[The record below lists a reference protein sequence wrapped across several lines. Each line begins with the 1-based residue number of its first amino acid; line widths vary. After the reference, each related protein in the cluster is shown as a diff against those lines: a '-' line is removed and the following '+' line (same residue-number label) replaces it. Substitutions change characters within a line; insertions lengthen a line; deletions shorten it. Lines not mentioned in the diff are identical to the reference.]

1 MRLPYF
7 FFGTLMD
14 PDVLQ
19 RVLGRSP
26 GALSTS
32 ATLHGYARVR
42 VANEPYPAL
51 VSAPGASVDGL
62 LLGHYSEEDDRRI
75 RYFEDFD
82 FAIEQT
88 EVETAAGPRTAHFC
102 GAVSNIAPTDLPW
115 SYEDWVRTEKE
126 RFLRVTEIYMAAYGT
141 LDGEAADRLW
151 LDTVADLFRR

>member
-14 PDVLQ
+14 PDVLEL
-19 RVLGRSP
+19 VLARP
-26 GALSTS
+26 AGALSTS
-32 ATLHGYARVR
+32 AVLRGYRCVR

-51 VSAPGASVDGL
+51 VESPGGSVRGL
-62 LLGHYSEEDDRRI
+62 LLRDYSDEDDRRI

-88 EVETAAGPRTAHFC
+88 VVETADGPLDAHFC
-102 GAVSNIAPTDLPW
+102 GAVSNVAPTDLPW
-115 SYEDWVRTEKE
+115 SYEEWARTEKD
-126 RFLRVTEIYMAAYGT
+126 RFLRVAEIYMTAYGT

-151 LDTVADLFRR
+151 LDTVADVFGR

>member
-14 PDVLQ
+14 PDVLEL
-19 RVLGRSP
+19 VLGRAP
-26 GALSTS
+26 GALSAS

-51 VSAPGASVDGL
+51 VSAPGAIVDGL
-62 LLGHYSEEDDRRI
+62 LLQDYSDEDDRRI

-88 EVETAAGPRTAHFC
+88 VVETASGPQDAHFC
-102 GAVSNIAPTDLPW
+102 GAISNIAPTDLPW
-115 SYEDWVRTEKE
+115 SYEEWVRTEKD
-126 RFLRVTEIYMAAYGT
+126 RFLQVAEIYMAAYGT
-141 LDGEAADRLW
+141 LDGEAADKLW
-151 LDTVADLFRR
+151 LDTVAELFGR